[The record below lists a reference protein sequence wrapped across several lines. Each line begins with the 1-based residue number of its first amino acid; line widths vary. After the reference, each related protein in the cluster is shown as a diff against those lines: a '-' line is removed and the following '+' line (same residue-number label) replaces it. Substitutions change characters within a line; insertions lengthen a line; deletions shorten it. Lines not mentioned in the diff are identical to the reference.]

1 LEAIVRFI
9 LRVCA
14 FGFFILYSLPMV
26 IDIITLIL
34 LALAIKNGYS
44 RGFILALFSFLAVFI
59 GLAAAIKC
67 SVMMAGWLH
76 TNTNISDRW
85 LPFLSFALVMII
97 VIILVRLIARLL
109 QASVE
114 LVMLGWLNR
123 LAGIALYMV
132 LYMIVY
138 SIVLFYATKM
148 GIIKESAMQSSVT
161 YSIIEPMGPRA
172 VDVIGSIIP
181 IFKNMFQELENF
193 FNKVPQ
199 NVA

>member
-1 LEAIVRFI
+1 
-9 LRVCA
+9 
-14 FGFFILYSLPMV
+14 MV

-67 SVMMAGWLH
+67 SVIMSGWLH
-76 TNTNISDRW
+76 SNTNISTRW

-97 VIILVRLIARLL
+97 VIILVRLFARFL
-109 QASVE
+109 QSSIE

-123 LAGIALYMV
+123 LAGIALYVV
-132 LYMIVY
+132 LYTIVY

-148 GIIKESAMQSSVT
+148 GIIKESAMQSSIT
-161 YSIIEPMGPRA
+161 YSIIEPMGPHA
-172 VDVIGSIIP
+172 VDMIGAIIP
-181 IFKNMFQELENF
+181 VFKNMFQELENF
-193 FNKVPQ
+193 FGKASQ